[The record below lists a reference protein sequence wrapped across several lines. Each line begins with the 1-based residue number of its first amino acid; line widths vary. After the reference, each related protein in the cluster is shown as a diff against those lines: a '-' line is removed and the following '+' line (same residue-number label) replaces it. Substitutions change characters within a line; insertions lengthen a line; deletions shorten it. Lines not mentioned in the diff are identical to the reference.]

1 MAFEDRFHE
10 KSPNGIPGSANRGAK
25 IFKNLTEQQREIDI
39 PITVK
44 GVLEASK
51 ELENLEKQIQR
62 VGKLKDEQAGADKAD
77 LEAYMNQLNKRYDE
91 EKDRLDAVI
100 SKVEQ
105 KYRIS
110 IDSEKE
116 ILEYERQIREENEE
130 IDNILAGINRR
141 RADIL
146 ADSSKSDDVKREEL
160 RNLSQ
165 EQRSYEI
172 LKRNNERE
180 LKPSDTHAE
189 IEKALGGEDGTL
201 GSILSFFN
209 GGNEYGTS
217 QAIDDIA
224 DTISVFVPEVGA
236 AVEIA
241 ESIAGTVK
249 LISDGLTA
257 LRSSMTKSIN
267 QAAATMAS
275 YYGRINANLVGSGMD
290 YNSIADD
297 VENAL
302 GFSRLIKQT
311 DYLNQ
316 IADLT
321 NQGLVTDL
329 EQRALLQAIKDKTL
343 TSFDVTNAGLT
354 RLVRLGEQN
363 SINQFGVELQ
373 LRRLLNSKIFGDAS
387 YLQNM
392 FDSVTSAILD
402 ASVAGS
408 GDITNFN
415 STVQTWLGAMYSSGL
430 SDNVVSAIAQGINA
444 LGSGNVTALAQDESI
459 QRLFLLSMDRVG
471 LDYADLLQQGLSSD
485 DTNKLLSS
493 IVSYLNEIATNTSDN
508 LVLKSSYSSL
518 FNLSVSDME
527 AIQNVY
533 SKIGDISSSIINS
546 SDAQKTTVEAVSE
559 MVKANTLSSEQFE
572 NFFANFSY
580 SFGSGIAENN
590 TLYTVYRMNDIAY
603 DLLDGFSKAGGA
615 LGKMLGSAKLIPA
628 AVQYAIG
635 GASFMNMLSSANTFS
650 SDSILNLLGSESS
663 GSSLFVGTN
672 TDTSSTFKTFKQ
684 TSTQK
689 ILDTYSADAEA
700 WQAEADDEVLGVL
713 KDMSKTLMKLKEGDG
728 GYAFAVSVEGMSNE
742 VLKSF
747 ASIFADEDAMMSTF
761 TGDNTVLQKALFDY
775 FDDTTSNSTEA

>member
-459 QRLFLLSMDRVG
+459 QRLFLLSMDRVF
-471 LDYADLLQQGLSSD
+471 
-485 DTNKLLSS
+485 
-493 IVSYLNEIATNTSDN
+493 DN
-508 LVLKSSYSSL
+508 KSS
-518 FNLSVSDME
+518 NQE
-527 AIQNVY
+527 
-533 SKIGDISSSIINS
+533 
-546 SDAQKTTVEAVSE
+546 
-559 MVKANTLSSEQFE
+559 
-572 NFFANFSY
+572 
-580 SFGSGIAENN
+580 
-590 TLYTVYRMNDIAY
+590 
-603 DLLDGFSKAGGA
+603 
-615 LGKMLGSAKLIPA
+615 
-628 AVQYAIG
+628 
-635 GASFMNMLSSANTFS
+635 
-650 SDSILNLLGSESS
+650 
-663 GSSLFVGTN
+663 
-672 TDTSSTFKTFKQ
+672 
-684 TSTQK
+684 
-689 ILDTYSADAEA
+689 
-700 WQAEADDEVLGVL
+700 
-713 KDMSKTLMKLKEGDG
+713 
-728 GYAFAVSVEGMSNE
+728 
-742 VLKSF
+742 
-747 ASIFADEDAMMSTF
+747 
-761 TGDNTVLQKALFDY
+761 
-775 FDDTTSNSTEA
+775 